1 MLPVVCLGLLLLLTA
16 QAKAAPSSLHSHIQ
30 RHRDRTATHAHSTL
44 SHSQLLKGA
53 EAAPMRFLRDLVPE
67 VHQQITEKHSAPPP
81 YDQSALRSIEYEG
94 DRPTATGMETEASPR
109 QVINPKTTVEQ
120 PMPKRLNP
128 APARGS
134 GGFNSVADS
143 TDSQHVDAAM
153 RLLRAH
159 AIVKHNRFQREI

>member
-1 MLPVVCLGLLLLLTA
+1 MLPVACLGLLLLLTA

-30 RHRDRTATHAHSTL
+30 RHRDRTATHAHSAL

-53 EAAPMRFLRDLVPE
+53 EAAPMRFLSDSVLE
-67 VHQQITEKHSAPPP
+67 VHQQVTEKLSAPPP

-109 QVINPKTTVEQ
+109 QGINPKTTVEQ

-128 APARGS
+128 APER
-134 GGFNSVADS
+134 GFNSVADS